1 LSQAAIRE
9 TFLREMF
16 LKDAE
21 TIDVRGTAIE
31 IIRKGKG
38 APLLFLHGMDGLEA
52 AAGLLDRLAETFT
65 VYAPSHPGF
74 GASQLPPGITTAD
87 DLGYFYLDLLDTLEI
102 DTVTLVGLSLGG
114 WIGLEML
121 VKEPRRVSRAVL
133 GAPLGISTG
142 DRSSQ
147 QVVDIFMLSAAEVEQ
162 KMQAS
167 PPAARLEPATQPVEV
182 LERAARNTA
191 AVSLFGWSPYLH
203 NPKLW
208 QRLHRA
214 KPPALILWG
223 DADAIVPRAYAQ
235 DVAAALPD
243 ATLQVLP
250 GCGHRIHIDGAEPAA
265 RAIIAF
271 AGVSSAAAAA

>member
-1 LSQAAIRE
+1 MSEETVRE
-9 TFLREMF
+9 RF
-16 LKDAE
+16 LKGAE
-21 TIDVRGTAIE
+21 TLDVRGAATE
-31 IIRKGKG
+31 IVRKGSG

-52 AAGLLDRLAETFT
+52 AAGLVDRLAETFT

-74 GASQLPPGITTAD
+74 GASHLPPGITTAD
-87 DLGYFYLDLLDTLEI
+87 DLGYFYLDLLDHLHL

-114 WIGLEML
+114 WIALEML
-121 VKEPRRVSRAVL
+121 VKEPRRVTRAVL

-142 DRSSQ
+142 DRRTP
-147 QVVDIFMLSAAEVEQ
+147 QVADIFMLPAAEVEAR
-162 KMQAS
+162 MQAT
-167 PPAARLEPATQPVEV
+167 PPAARVDPATLPVDV

-203 NPKLW
+203 NPKLR

-214 KPPALILWG
+214 TPPALILWG

-235 DVAAALPD
+235 DIAAALPN
-243 ATLQVLP
+243 AALQVLP

-265 RAIIAF
+265 RAITAF
-271 AGVSSAAAAA
+271 AATSSTAAA

>member
-1 LSQAAIRE
+1 LSQAAVRE
-9 TFLREMF
+9 TFL
-16 LKDAE
+16 KGAE
-21 TIDVRGTAIE
+21 TIDMRGSAIE
-31 IIRKGKG
+31 IVRKGDG
-38 APLLFLHGMDGLEA
+38 PPLLFLHGIDGLEA
-52 AAGLLDRLAETFT
+52 AAGLVDRLAETFT

-74 GASQLPPGITTAD
+74 GASQLPPGITTVD
-87 DLGYFYLDLLDTLEI
+87 DLGYFYLDMLDAFEL

-114 WIGLEML
+114 WIALEML

-133 GAPLGISTG
+133 GAPLGICTG
-142 DRSSQ
+142 DRRAQ
-147 QVVDIFMLSAAEVEQ
+147 HVVDIFMLSATEVER

-167 PPAARLEPATQPVEV
+167 PPAARVDPATLPVET

-191 AVSLFGWSPYLH
+191 AVSRFAWSPYLH
-203 NPKLW
+203 NPKLR

-214 KPPALILWG
+214 TPPALILWG

-235 DVAAALPD
+235 DVVAALPH

-250 GCGHRIHIDGAEPAA
+250 GCGHRIHIDSAEPTA
-265 RAIIAF
+265 RAIVAF